1 MTVKMNL
8 RPFLKLKDMMTLRSP
23 IRKIIFKQWAFV
35 YRVFVHRRFTR
46 YSRGGGDWPPL
57 KKSTVAGRKVGK
69 RAGQIGRRVS
79 ILWDTGKLIDA
90 VDPKMSRPPG
100 SLERIFSEGVE
111 VGFGGPARHPKG
123 RATIADI
130 ARFHDAGEGNLP
142 ERKIIADPDHK
153 TMRKMADIVIMHT
166 RRITK

>member
-23 IRKIIFKQWAFV
+23 TRKIIFKQWAFA
-35 YRVFVHRRFTR
+35 YRVFARRRFNVF
-46 YSRGGGDWPPL
+46 SRGGGDWPPL
-57 KKSTVAGRKVGK
+57 KKSTIAGRRVGK
-69 RAGQIGRRVS
+69 RIGQVGRRVS
-79 ILWDTGKLIDA
+79 ILRDTGTLLA
-90 VDPKMSRPPG
+90 ALEPRMSRPPG
-100 SLERIFSEGVE
+100 LLERIFSEGVE

-153 TMRKMADIVIMHT
+153 TMRKMADIVVMHT

>member
-23 IRKIIFKQWAFV
+23 VRVTIFKQWAFI
-35 YRVFVHRRFTR
+35 YRVFARRRFNVF
-46 YSRGGGDWPPL
+46 SKGGGDWPPL
-57 KKSTVAGRKVGK
+57 ARSTIAQRRVGK
-69 RAGQIGRRVS
+69 RTKKVGRRTS
-79 ILWDTGKLIDA
+79 ILRDTGTLYA
-90 VDPKMSRPPG
+90 ALEPRMSRPPG
-100 SLERIFSEGVE
+100 ALEKIFREGVE

-142 ERKIIADPDHK
+142 EREIIADPNRK
-153 TMRKMADIVIMHT
+153 TMRKMADVVIMHA